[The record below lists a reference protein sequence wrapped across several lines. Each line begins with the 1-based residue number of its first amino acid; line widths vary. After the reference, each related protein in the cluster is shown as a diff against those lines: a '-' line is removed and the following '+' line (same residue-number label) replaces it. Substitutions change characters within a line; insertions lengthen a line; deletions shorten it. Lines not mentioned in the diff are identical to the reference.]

1 MEFNGIKKRIVHES
15 GTYTMKQPKWKIE
28 IDELSSQISS
38 MKQFLESNGLDTS
51 QIPTFTDDNTVGSA
65 VILSVDFVSKTI
77 QMGDHAQ
84 VCEFIQSNAVKSPV
98 FLEFDFLHVID
109 KMDFVYSVKEDV
121 LHVNPVKTD
130 GFFR

>member
-51 QIPTFTDDNTVGSA
+51 QILTFTDDNTVGSA

-98 FLEFDFLHVID
+98 FLEFDFLHAID